1 MLHGLSAGDIIIEY
15 CRHLPELN
23 KYISQSDDSTTDEVK
38 CIPNTIAE
46 ANALRQSFKGLL
58 NDIDITVKV
67 TISIDVGNP
76 RSIAMIYID
85 GVWANNHCRTRHT
98 IGDHSF
104 TAFVQFGRSR
114 TQERIVVCHFN
125 SFAGQCAR

>member
-23 KYISQSDDSTTDEVK
+23 KYISQWDDSKTDEVK

-67 TISIDVGNP
+67 LTLPLLEPLTNTRLTSLTKVVLGTL
-76 RSIAMIYID
+76 IAS
-85 GVWANNHCRTRHT
+85 VSVA
-98 IGDHSF
+98 
-104 TAFVQFGRSR
+104 TAQSL
-114 TQERIVVCHFN
+114 N
-125 SFAGQCAR
+125 D